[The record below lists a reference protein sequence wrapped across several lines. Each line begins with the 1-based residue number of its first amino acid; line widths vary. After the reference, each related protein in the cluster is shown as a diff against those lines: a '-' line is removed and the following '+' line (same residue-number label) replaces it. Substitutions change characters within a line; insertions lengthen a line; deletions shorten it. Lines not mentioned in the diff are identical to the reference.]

1 MASPAIVTLT
11 AENFEAEVLKST
23 TPVLVDFW
31 AEWCGPCKQVAPVL
45 NEMADEYTG
54 KAKIAKLNID
64 EGANQQLAVT
74 YRVQSIPMF
83 LVFKGGQIVAQQV
96 GIAGGNVSEKLLLKL
111 VFQFMLPH
119 DRIHEQVRRTMFG
132 AGVIIDLR
140 LGAVNR
146 DTLAGLE
153 AFF

>member
-1 MASPAIVTLT
+1 LT
-11 AENFEAEVLKST
+11 AANFEAEVLKST

-96 GIAGGNVSEKLLLKL
+96 GIAGGKPKLKSLI
-111 VFQFMLPH
+111 
-119 DRIHEQVRRTMFG
+119 DG
-132 AGVIIDLR
+132 AL
-140 LGAVNR
+140 
-146 DTLAGLE
+146 
-153 AFF
+153 

>member
-11 AENFEAEVLKST
+11 AANFEAEVLKSA

-54 KAKIAKLNID
+54 KAKIAKLNIE

-96 GIAGGNVSEKLLLKL
+96 GIAGGKPKLKSLI
-111 VFQFMLPH
+111 
-119 DRIHEQVRRTMFG
+119 DG
-132 AGVIIDLR
+132 AL
-140 LGAVNR
+140 
-146 DTLAGLE
+146 
-153 AFF
+153 

>member
-11 AENFEAEVLKST
+11 AENFEAEVLKSA

-45 NEMADEYTG
+45 NEMAEEYTG

-64 EGANQQLAVT
+64 EGANQQLAAT
-74 YRVQSIPMF
+74 YRVQSLPMF

-96 GIAGGNVSEKLLLKL
+96 GIAGGKPKLKSLI
-111 VFQFMLPH
+111 
-119 DRIHEQVRRTMFG
+119 DG
-132 AGVIIDLR
+132 AL
-140 LGAVNR
+140 
-146 DTLAGLE
+146 
-153 AFF
+153 

>member
-11 AENFEAEVLKST
+11 AANFETEVLKSA

-54 KAKIAKLNID
+54 KAKIAKLNIE

-96 GIAGGNVSEKLLLKL
+96 GIAGGKPKLKSLI
-111 VFQFMLPH
+111 
-119 DRIHEQVRRTMFG
+119 DG
-132 AGVIIDLR
+132 AL
-140 LGAVNR
+140 
-146 DTLAGLE
+146 
-153 AFF
+153 